1 MATSKRWKNRPENS
15 TWGDYG
21 ADDQLGRM
29 NELTAEKVKQG
40 IAEVKEGKTFCLS
53 MPLDY
58 PGGALLN
65 PRRHPP
71 QIRPTLRGDK
81 PNFMYRVE
89 WDAPGM
95 TDVIN
100 DDMVLLHLQYSTQ
113 WDTLAHVGS
122 LFDADGDGKAEPV
135 FYNGYRGGVEI
146 VGPTEGKDA
155 GGIPGT
161 FVEAK
166 GTSSANALGVENMAV
181 KCLQGRAVMIDLFAH
196 FGRER
201 RAVGYDDLMRIMA
214 TDGIKVEP
222 GDFVCLRTG
231 FDELILEMKKKPDAH
246 ILETTCTGLDG
257 SDPRLQ
263 QWITESK
270 LVALISDNYAVE
282 IHNAPLK
289 PGQCAMLP
297 LHQHC
302 LFKTGVNLGEIWRLS
317 ELADWLRKN
326 NRSRFLM
333 TAPPLRL
340 PGAVGSPATPVAT
353 V

>member
-1 MATSKRWKNRPENS
+1 MATSARWTSRPENS

-21 ADDQLGRM
+21 ENDQLGRL

-53 MPLDY
+53 LPLDY
-58 PGGALLN
+58 PGGNVLN

-71 QIRPTLRGDK
+71 QIRPTTRGDK
-81 PNFMYRVE
+81 PNWLYRTE
-89 WDAPGM
+89 WEKPGM

-100 DDMVLLHLQYSTQ
+100 DDLVVMHLQYSTQ
-113 WDTLAHVGS
+113 WDSLAHVGA
-122 LFDADGDGKAEPV
+122 LFDADGDGTVEAV
-135 FYNGYRGGVEI
+135 FYNGYRGGTDLG
-146 VGPTEGKDA
+146 GPTDPKDA
-155 GGIPGT
+155 GAVPGSM
-161 FVEAK
+161 VEAK
-166 GTSSANALGVENMAV
+166 TTSTAKALGVENMAV
-181 KCLQGRAVMIDLFAH
+181 KCLQGLAVMIDLAAH

-201 RAVGYDDLMRIMA
+201 KAIGYDDLMRVMA
-214 TDGIKVEP
+214 ADGVKVEP

-231 FDELILEMKKKPDAH
+231 FDEVVLEGDRKPGKALH
-246 ILETTCTGLDG
+246 TACTGLDG
-257 SDPRLQ
+257 NDTRLQ
-263 QWITESK
+263 QWVTESK

-282 IHNAPLK
+282 LFSGQAA
-289 PGQCAMLP
+289 PGQCALLP

-302 LFKTGVNLGEIWRLS
+302 LFRTGVNLGELWRLS
-317 ELADWLRKN
+317 ELADWLRRN
-326 NRSRFLM
+326 NRSRFLL